1 MHRMWPRAIGAVCAT
16 TLLTVTAGA
25 ADRVLVGTKVRAPE
39 RPGDNR
45 VVHRCLT
52 SEIGP
57 RVGESPY
64 GRMNR
69 WSIAA
74 DETAVIPDTIHVL
87 ILRYNF
93 AFEATNDPNT
103 TGQGRMDFSRIT
115 DSVAYYNAVGHWIDP
130 LPHNAAYFDAHMQAL
145 NRYWHQVSEQKLNLV
160 WDIFPPVSDS
170 VYTLPHEMSYYGKC
184 SFDSVVYGLEQ
195 YFVDCIRLAD
205 TVQRVDPVHP
215 DIDFGKYQAIILFHA
230 GSDRQNDIGFPTTC
244 SDLFTGY
251 IRFGDSIPVD
261 NGLRYIRTAIMMPE
275 TACQDNRAT
284 ALNAVMAHEFGH
296 AIGLVDLY
304 STNTFM
310 SQLGD
315 FSLMDN
321 NGFGTGVDYGFTV
334 GQVFGAI
341 PVYPDAWSRAYL
353 GLTPVRDFRKGTA
366 IPVLAAEVMSHGD
379 KIARLPISEN
389 EFYLIENRN
398 IEIDG
403 IQTVTIADSA
413 TGVILGPGK
422 VVVAGGDT
430 TLVPTGEYDY
440 LLPGSGMLI
449 YQVDEGVA
457 GLDYDGDG
465 RNNFDDNQLQLDSD
479 RKFVKLIEADGFV
492 NFGGYYRAGYGQ
504 AADMFR
510 EDRNHSF
517 TPNTNPQALDNS
529 GNNTHI
535 YVTDIRRDTVR
546 EPGAREVTYL
556 DSLMRFDVETDKLA
570 EGFPIRAGSPTYGLS
585 PIADDLDRD
594 GTDEVIA
601 ASGRSLLVFTG
612 TGENFLR
619 KVTNCSVCPLFI
631 DTARSTTSPG
641 QPHPIPLFAR
651 APNTITCGPVTGDFG
666 NGLNPRFVAVGWPN
680 PSRPG
685 RGIVNC
691 YITTDVD
698 SNGLADPTK
707 YDIFTQGIPIAL
719 SFGDQLYALTE
730 SGYVYRRDSSQT
742 DELRLGPADSLFH
755 GICRI
760 GRHLIVMVGDS
771 TDTRL
776 YFVSGDT
783 LVDTIYSYS
792 LDGYY
797 SLGPITVDY
806 NRTGRPG
813 ICAFSTDGRGIYVEV
828 DTSTAPPSFHV
839 ISSAS
844 TGYRFTVNPIA
855 GDVDADGFPD
865 FIIGGQN
872 AVYAFNQRFILKTD
886 FPFEVDD
893 RFPTTDIV
901 AALVM
906 GEIDGVGKSE
916 VIFPSDNGNI
926 WSFGYSKTAG
936 FPLSG
941 GEKGAGSC
949 LIFRDTLGTK
959 VGYLGSD
966 GWFYAWDVMEVL
978 SGNYWP
984 MGGHDPIG
992 SFAFPDSA
1000 LGMPGMYEGEP
1011 TIAQFFNYPN
1021 PVMNGQ
1027 TTFRYYIGPPANDV
1041 TLSVFDLSGE
1051 RVAEFDGPNMPGE
1064 NELIWN
1070 CGHIT
1075 PGVYRCVL
1083 KVEFVSNTKTKFT
1096 DVAII
1101 R

>member
-1 MHRMWPRAIGAVCAT
+1 MWPRAIGVFCAAA
-16 TLLTVTAGA
+16 LLTVSAGA
-25 ADRVLVGTKVRAPE
+25 ADRILTGTKVRTPD
-39 RPGDNR
+39 RHGDNR

-52 SEIGP
+52 SEIGNRLGGDQLG
-57 RVGESPY
+57 RVTPG
-64 GRMNR
+64 
-69 WSIAA
+69 SIAA
-74 DETAVIPDTIHVL
+74 DAGAIIPDTLHVL

-93 AFEATNDPNT
+93 AFEATDDTNT
-103 TGQGRMDFSRIT
+103 TGRGRMDLSRIT
-115 DSVAYYNAVGHWIDP
+115 DSAAYYAAVGHWIDP
-130 LPHNAAYFDAHMQAL
+130 PPHDSAYFDAHMQAL

-160 WDIFPPVSDS
+160 WDIYPQVSDS
-170 VYTLPHEMSYYGKC
+170 VYTLPHAMSYYGKC
-184 SFDSVVYGLEQ
+184 SFDSVIYGLEQ
-195 YFVDCIRLAD
+195 FFVDCIKLAD
-205 TVQRVDPVHP
+205 TVQP

-244 SDLFTGY
+244 SDLFTGF
-251 IRFGDSIPVD
+251 IRFADSVPVD
-261 NGLRYIRTAIMMPE
+261 IGARYVRTAIMMPE

-284 ALNAVMAHEFGH
+284 ALNAVLAHEFGH

-304 STNTFM
+304 STSTFM

-321 NGFGTGVDYGFTV
+321 NGFGTGIDYGFTV

-353 GLTPVRDFRKGTA
+353 GLTPVRDFRKGTDL
-366 IPVLAAEVMSHGD
+366 PVLAAEVLTHND
-379 KIARLPISEN
+379 KLARLPISEN

-398 IEIDG
+398 VDIDG
-403 IQTVTIADSA
+403 FETVTLADSV
-413 TGVILGPGK
+413 TGVILGPGRA
-422 VVVAGGDT
+422 VVVDGDT
-430 TLVPTGEYDY
+430 IGIPTGEYDH

-465 RNNFDDNQLQLDSD
+465 VNNFEDNQLQLDPN
-479 RKFVKLIEADGFV
+479 RRFVKLIEADGIV
-492 NFGGYYRAGYGQ
+492 NFGGYYRAGYGE
-504 AADMFR
+504 AKDMYR
-510 EDRNHSF
+510 DDRNHSF

-556 DSLMRFDVETDKLA
+556 DSLMKFDVETDKLA
-570 EGFPIRAGSPTYGLS
+570 DGFPVRAGQPEYGLA
-585 PIADDLDRD
+585 PIADDLDGD
-594 GTDEVIA
+594 GTNEIIA
-601 ASGRSLLVFTG
+601 VSGRDLLAFTG

-619 KVTNCSVCPLFI
+619 KITGCSGCPLYI
-631 DTARSTTSPG
+631 DTAHATTNPG

-651 APNTITCGPVTGDFG
+651 ATATITCGPVTGDFG
-666 NGLNPRFVAVGWPN
+666 NVLNPRSVAIGWPH
-680 PSRPG
+680 PTVLG
-685 RGIVNC
+685 RGLVRC
-691 YITTDVD
+691 YSAADLDV
-698 SNGLADPTK
+698 NGLADPTG
-707 YDIFTQGIPIAL
+707 YDILTQGTPIAL
-719 SFGDQLYALTE
+719 SFGDQLYALTDT
-730 SGYVYRRDSSQT
+730 GYVYRMASDRT
-742 DELRLGPADSLFH
+742 DEIRLGPADTLLH
-755 GICRI
+755 GICRV
-760 GRHLIVMVGDS
+760 GRHLIVMAGDS
-771 TDTRL
+771 AETRL
-776 YFVSGDT
+776 HFVSYDSTGDS
-783 LVDTIYSYS
+783 LLSYSYS
-792 LDGYY
+792 LGGYY
-797 SLGPITVDY
+797 SLGPITVDF
-806 NRTGRPG
+806 GRPPRPG
-813 ICAFSTDGRGIYVEV
+813 VCAFSTDGRGIYVEV
-828 DTSTAPPSFHV
+828 DTLTAQPGFRV
-839 ISSAS
+839 LSSGR

-855 GDVDADGFPD
+855 GDVDNDGFAD

-872 AVYAFNQRFILKTD
+872 AVYAFNDRFILKTD

-906 GEIDGVGKSE
+906 SEIDGVGKSE

-966 GWFYAWDVMEVL
+966 GWFYAWAVTGQR
-978 SGNYWP
+978 SGNFWP

-992 SFAFPDSA
+992 SYAFPDSA
-1000 LGMPGMYEGEP
+1000 LPSPGMYEGESI
-1011 TIAQFFNYPN
+1011 IAQFFNYPN

-1027 TTFRYYIGPPANDV
+1027 TTFRYYIGPPANRV
-1041 TLSVFDLSGE
+1041 KLSVFDLSGE
-1051 RVAEFDGPNMPGE
+1051 RVAELDGSNELGE
-1064 NELIWN
+1064 NEVPWS
-1070 CGHIT
+1070 CGHVT

-1083 KVEFVSNTKTKFT
+1083 KVEFADGTKTKVT

>member
-1 MHRMWPRAIGAVCAT
+1 MWPRAIGAVCAAA
-16 TLLTVTAGA
+16 LLTVSAGA
-25 ADRVLVGTKVRAPE
+25 ADRVLTGTKIRTPD

-52 SEIGP
+52 SE
-57 RVGESPY
+57 VGLRLGSTLD
-64 GRMNR
+64 GRRNP

-74 DETAVIPDTIHVL
+74 DGAPTIPDTIHVL

-93 AFEATNDPNT
+93 AYETTDNPNT
-103 TGQGRMDFSRIT
+103 TGQGRMDLSRIT
-115 DSVAYYNAVGHWIDP
+115 DSAAYYNAVGHWIDP
-130 LPHNAAYFDAHMQAL
+130 PPHNAAYFDAHMQAL

-160 WDIFPPVSDS
+160 WDIFPQVSDS
-170 VYTLPHEMSYYGKC
+170 VYNLPHGMSYYGKC

-205 TVQRVDPVHP
+205 TVQPE
-215 DIDFGKYQAIILFHA
+215 IDFGKYQAIILFHA

-244 SDLFTGY
+244 SDLFTGF
-251 IRFGDSIPVD
+251 IRFGDSVPVD
-261 NGLRYIRTAIMMPE
+261 NGTRFLRTAIMMPE

-284 ALNAVMAHEFGH
+284 ALNAVLAHEFGH

-304 STNTFM
+304 ATNTFM

-315 FSLMDN
+315 FSLMDD
-321 NGFGTGVDYGFTV
+321 NGFGTGIDYGFTV

-353 GLTPVRDFRKGTA
+353 GVTPVRDFRKGTD
-366 IPVLAAEVMSHGD
+366 IRVLAAEVMSHGD

-398 IEIDG
+398 IETDG

-422 VVVAGGDT
+422 AVVVGPDT
-430 TLVPTGEYDY
+430 ILVPTGEYDY

-465 RNNFDDNQLQLDSD
+465 LNNFEDNQLQIDPS
-479 RKFVKLIEADGFV
+479 RRFIKLIEADGLV
-492 NFGGYYRAGYGQ
+492 HFGGYYRAGYGE
-504 AADMFR
+504 AGDMYR
-510 EDRNHSF
+510 DDRNHSF

-546 EPGAREVTYL
+546 APGAREVTRL
-556 DSLMRFDVETDKLA
+556 DSLMRFNVETDKLA
-570 EGFPIRAGSPTYGLS
+570 AGFPVRAGQPRYGLS
-585 PIADDLDRD
+585 PIADDLDGD
-594 GTDEVIA
+594 STDEVIA
-601 ASGRSLLVFTG
+601 ASGRNLLVFTG

-619 KVTNCSVCPLFI
+619 KVTNCPGCPVFI

-641 QPHPIPLFAR
+641 QAHPIPLFAR
-651 APNTITCGPVTGDFG
+651 ATEDITCGPVTGDFG
-666 NGLNPRFVAVGWPN
+666 DTLNPRYVAVGWPN
-680 PSRPG
+680 PSVPG
-685 RGIVNC
+685 AGIVNC
-691 YITTDVD
+691 YAAADVD
-698 SNGLADPTK
+698 QNGLADPTG
-707 YDIFTQGIPIAL
+707 YGISTQGVPIAL
-719 SFGDQLYALTE
+719 SFGDQLYALTD
-730 SGYVYRRDSSQT
+730 SGFVYRRTAGRT
-742 DELRLGPADSLFH
+742 DEYRLSPADSLFH

-760 GRHLIVMVGDS
+760 GNNLIVMTGDS
-771 TDTRL
+771 ADTRL

-783 LVDTIYSYS
+783 LIDTMCAYS
-792 LDGYY
+792 LGGYY
-797 SLGPITVDY
+797 SLGPISLS
-806 NRTGRPG
+806 NGRRPRPG
-813 ICAFSTDGRGIYVEV
+813 EVCAFSTDGRGIYIEV
-828 DTSTAPPSFHV
+828 DTLTAQPSFHV
-839 ISSAS
+839 LSSGG

-855 GDVDADGFPD
+855 GDVDNDGLAD
-865 FIIGGQN
+865 FIIGGRN
-872 AVYAFNQRFILKTD
+872 AVYAFNDRFILKTD
-886 FPFEVDD
+886 FPIEVDD

-901 AALVM
+901 ASLVM
-906 GEIDGVGKSE
+906 SEIDGVGKSE
-916 VIFPSDNGNI
+916 VVFPSDNGNI
-926 WSFGYSKTAG
+926 WSFGYGKTAG

-959 VGYLGSD
+959 LGYLGID
-966 GWFYAWDVMEVL
+966 GWFYAWDVIGQR

-992 SFAFPDSA
+992 SFAFPDSV
-1000 LGMPGMYEGEP
+1000 LPPLPMYEGGES
-1011 TIAQFFNYPN
+1011 TITQFFNYPN

-1027 TTFRYYIGPPANDV
+1027 TTFRYYLGPPANAV
-1041 TLSVFDLSGE
+1041 TLSVYDLSGE
-1051 RVAEFDGPNMPGE
+1051 RVAQLDGTSVFGE
-1064 NELIWN
+1064 NEVAWS
-1070 CGHIT
+1070 CGDVT

-1083 KVEFVSNTKTKFT
+1083 EAKFNDGTKTKFT